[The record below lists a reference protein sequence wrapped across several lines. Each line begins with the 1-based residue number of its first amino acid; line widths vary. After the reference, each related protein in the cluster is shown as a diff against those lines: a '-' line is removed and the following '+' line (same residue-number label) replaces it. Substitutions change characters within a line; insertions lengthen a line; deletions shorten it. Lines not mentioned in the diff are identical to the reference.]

1 VEGMI
6 DIPAINDVVILNCA
20 ALRDLAGRLS

>member
-1 VEGMI
+1 MI